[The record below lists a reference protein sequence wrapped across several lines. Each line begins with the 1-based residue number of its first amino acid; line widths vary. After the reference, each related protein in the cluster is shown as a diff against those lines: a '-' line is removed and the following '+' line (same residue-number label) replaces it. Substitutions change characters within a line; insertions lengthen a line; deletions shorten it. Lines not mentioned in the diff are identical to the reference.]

1 MAVEPQKPLRKD
13 LARVFKDN
21 KRLIRAFEQLFEAV
35 PDQAINNVIERIV
48 CETPTHLG
56 AGVYQTSVFTKLLCV
71 TYSGATLTLGE
82 DYVVTDV
89 DKFQIILTGAV
100 FTKNVNALLIK
111 S

>member
-1 MAVEPQKPLRKD
+1 MAVNPQSPLRKD

-21 KRLIRAFEQLFEAV
+21 KRLIRAFEQLFDAV

-56 AGVYQTSVFTKLLCV
+56 SGVYQTSEFTKLLCV

-82 DYVVTDV
+82 DYVITDV
-89 DKFQIILTGAV
+89 DKFQIILTNAV